1 MDSYI
6 NSGAGFPAGTLVNT
20 DKGLIQ
26 IHEIKAGDMVLSSPE
41 QGNGVFQVNNMRNHR
56 FIRAVAGP
64 AIALRIHQRRR
75 GEVRHDP
82 DGGGNIAGHL
92 QVQHFLDEHAEHQVE
107 GFFRGGFRLGRGRST
122 RPLAA
127 LVVSNILAVDL
138 VSALNRVHG
147 AHVQRNGE
155 QLHANR
161 CLGNGGSSGGV
172 GGKVRG
178 IALGNQRRNGG
189 FQVQQR

>member
-1 MDSYI
+1 M
-6 NSGAGFPAGTLVNT
+6 NT
-20 DKGLIQ
+20 FSLAI
-26 IHEIKAGDMVLSSPE
+26 
-41 QGNGVFQVNNMRNHR
+41 RN
-56 FIRAVAGP
+56 
-64 AIALRIHQRRR
+64 LRRNRRR
-75 GEVRHDP
+75 SLATLLALAIGAAAVLLFGGYAADIRYGLLTNYVR
-82 DGGGNIAGHL
+82 GGGHL

-155 QLHANR
+155 QLHADR
-161 CLGNGGSSGGV
+161 AWRPDPSGQYPTV
-172 GGKVRG
+172 VVERDH
-178 IALGNQRRNGG
+178 
-189 FQVQQR
+189 